1 MQFIKYIAK
10 FPKMILVSGIIG
22 ISSLLTEKETRIA
35 EVAQSE
41 VHQKKLRHMEV
52 KNLFH
57 TMF

>member
-1 MQFIKYIAK
+1 MQFIKYMTK
-10 FPKMILVSGIIG
+10 FPKKILVSGIIG

-41 VHQKKLRHMEV
+41 EHQKKLRHMDI